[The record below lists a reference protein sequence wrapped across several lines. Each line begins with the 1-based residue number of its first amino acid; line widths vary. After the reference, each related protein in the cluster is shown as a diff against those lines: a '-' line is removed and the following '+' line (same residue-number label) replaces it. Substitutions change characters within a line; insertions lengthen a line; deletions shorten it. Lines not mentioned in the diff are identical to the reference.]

1 MTLRLKG
8 SNSGDVSLKAPATA
22 GDNTITLPTSN
33 GSANQ
38 YLKNGSTAGT
48 LEFGTLPVDQGPAFK
63 ASLSATQNFT
73 ASTNVKVDFDTEVF
87 DTDSDYDHTTNQRFT
102 PSKAGYYLVVIN
114 LFSNW
119 DTSQYS
125 VWRTLLFKNGS
136 AVTNAQTQVS
146 NSSNEDY
153 GARTLV
159 DLIYMN
165 GSTDYIEA
173 YVWSNAG
180 SPKINDDATITW
192 FAAHWVHS

>member
-48 LEFGTLPVDQGPAFK
+48 LEFGTLPIDQGPAFR
-63 ASLSATQNFT
+63 ATLSATQSFT
-73 ASTNVKVDFDTEVF
+73 ASTNVKVDFDTETF

-102 PSKAGYYLVVIN
+102 PSKAGYYQVSIN

-119 DTSQYS
+119 TGSQYS
-125 VWRTLLFKNGS
+125 YWSTMLFKNGS
-136 AVTNAQTQVS
+136 EYSNAKKHVTSTGDA
-146 NSSNEDY
+146 DY
-153 GARTLV
+153 GTVILADTV
-159 DLIYMN
+159 YMN
-165 GSTDYIEA
+165 GTSDYIEA
-173 YVWSNAG
+173 YVNSDAG
-180 SPKINDDATITW
+180 SPKISAGTRTW
-192 FAAHWVHS
+192 FTAHWVHS

>member
-22 GDNTITLPTSN
+22 GNNTITLPTSN

-48 LEFGTLPVDQGPAFK
+48 LEFGTLPLEQGPAFR
-63 ASLSATQNFT
+63 ATLSTTQNFSSS
-73 ASTNVKVDFDTEVF
+73 ANVKVDFDTETF

-119 DTSQYS
+119 DTSQYG
-125 VWRTLLFKNGS
+125 VWRTMLYKNGS
-136 AVTNAQTQVS
+136 EYSNAQTQVS
-146 NSSNEDY
+146 NSSNADY

-159 DLIYMN
+159 DTVYMN
-165 GSTDYIEA
+165 GTSDYIEA
-173 YVWSNAG
+173 YVYSDAG
-180 SPKINDDATITW
+180 SPKMNASTLTW
-192 FAAHWVHS
+192 FTAHWVHS